1 MLAGQLPHLPT
12 LVDGR
17 LIAPQKPTVGVHPI
31 AIQEVWVRI
40 ASLCALTA
48 CPDMGPCLK
57 PLQMG
62 VGVRGG
68 PEITSHFLCAGL
80 DSAPNS
86 AMVSVDFANAVSR
99 ATILPPVAG

>member
-17 LIAPQKPTVGVHPI
+17 LIAPQKPTAGVRSI

-57 PLQMG
+57 PLTPTDG
-62 VGVRGG
+62 
-68 PEITSHFLCAGL
+68 
-80 DSAPNS
+80 
-86 AMVSVDFANAVSR
+86 SR
-99 ATILPPVAG
+99 RPRRP